1 MQLPGHNPVWT
12 QIKCS
17 QLAEHFQVQWS
28 QYLALQKAGL
38 LTDITLHMKDGSISL
53 HQAVMIPLSRLLL
66 SMTDTSLVIFLPDY
80 DLSTA
85 QSMVTLLYS
94 GRYVI
99 ININIL
105 IPLFCTQ
112 LHASVIS

>member
-17 QLAEHFQVQWS
+17 QLAEHFQGQWS

-38 LTDITLHMKDGSISL
+38 LTDITLHMRDGIISL
-53 HQAVMIPLSRLLL
+53 HQAVMIPMSNLLL
-66 SMTDTSLVIFLPDY
+66 SMTDTPLVMFLPDY

-85 QSMVTLLYS
+85 QSMVSLLYT
-94 GRYVI
+94 GRYV
-99 ININIL
+99 
-105 IPLFCTQ
+105 
-112 LHASVIS
+112 VIKMT